1 VPDAWEVGDAYHR
14 YIGRWSEAVAR
25 DFVSWLE
32 VAPGRTW
39 LDVGCGTA
47 ALTGAV
53 LALGEPGAVIG
64 ADPSRGFVERAA
76 ARVGRARVLMADAR
90 ALPFPTGRFDVSVA
104 GLVLNFV
111 PEPGEMVAEMR
122 RVARG
127 VVGTYVWDYAG
138 EMQLLRRFWD
148 AAAALDPRAAALDE
162 GARFPVCRPEP
173 LRELFGGAGLADV
186 AVRAIEVSTV
196 FRDFED
202 LWEPFLGGQGP
213 APGYVASLD
222 EASRTALRERLRR
235 SLAPARDGS
244 ISLSAR
250 AWAVRG
256 RTGRS

>member
-1 VPDAWEVGDAYHR
+1 LPEAWEVGDAYHR

-25 DFVSWLE
+25 EFVSWLG
-32 VAPGRTW
+32 VPPGRTW
-39 LDVGCGTA
+39 LDVGSGTG

-53 LALGEPGAVIG
+53 LALGEPGGVIG
-64 ADPSRGFVERAA
+64 ADPSRGFVELAAARAA
-76 ARVGRARVLMADAR
+76 AAAFLVADAR
-90 ALPFPTGRFDVSVA
+90 ALPFPAGRFDAAVA

-111 PEPGEMVAEMR
+111 PEPAEMVAEMR

-127 VVGTYVWDYAG
+127 VVGAYVWDYAG
-138 EMQLLRRFWD
+138 EMQLLRRFWN

-162 GARFPVCRPEP
+162 GARFPVCRPGH
-173 LRELFGGAGLADV
+173 LRELFAGAGLADV
-186 AVRAIEVSTV
+186 EVRAIDVPTV

-213 APGYVASLD
+213 APSYVASLD
-222 EASRTALRERLRR
+222 EASRAALRERLRQNV
-235 SLAPARDGS
+235 APGRDGS
-244 ISLSAR
+244 IRLSAR